1 MAEHPWKSGRV
12 LAGRYQLET
21 QLGEGGMGAVWRAQH
36 LVLQAPVA
44 IKLMDPEIAGD
55 ADTIARFMREAQAA
69 ASLRSP
75 HVVQIIDYGMDG
87 LVPFMVMELLEG
99 ETLAQRIRN
108 AGRLAPPETL
118 RIFTQVA
125 RAMQRAHEANIVHRD
140 LKPENVFLVH
150 NQDEHVAKV
159 LDFGVA
165 KLNLSHLGPSG
176 ARTKTGSLLGT
187 PFYMSPEQAQGN
199 KAVDHRSDLWSLG
212 VIVFEMLTGQRPF
225 YSEGL
230 GDLVLQICVRDM
242 PVPSTLAPLPEGFD
256 GWFARA
262 CAREPERRFQSA
274 REMAET
280 LREALGIEGRETLG
294 TFPEAD
300 SMRQAPLAMA
310 VAASSQRLPPVGSRP
325 SGMLDD
331 PSHAARAPTL
341 LVAGGNQPSQTVQQF
356 GTTSHTPPP
365 KASGAGP
372 LVFGVAAVA
381 LAVGVAAGIMLL
393 RQRAANDPD
402 RPLPVVEADAGVA
415 ADEEQRTNEPQPE
428 PPELEPEP
436 EPQPQPEPRPKE
448 APAAPVPEAGPA
460 RPAPPV
466 QEVKPRVEPSAA
478 RPLPEAGAAP
488 PPVPDAAWVKPD
500 WARPDDEAP
509 AHPPE
514 PEPPPQEQH

>member
-12 LAGRYQLET
+12 LAGRYQL
-21 QLGEGGMGAVWRAQH
+21 QSPLGEGGMGTIWRALH

-44 IKLMDPEIAGD
+44 VKLMDPEIAGD
-55 ADTIARFMREAQAA
+55 ADTISRFMREAQAA
-69 ASLRSP
+69 ATLRSP

-108 AGRLAPPETL
+108 AGRLSPAETL
-118 RIFTQVA
+118 QIFTQVA
-125 RAMQRAHEANIVHRD
+125 RAVQRAHEANIVHRD

-165 KLNLSHLGPSG
+165 KMNVSHLGPSG

-230 GDLVLQICVRDM
+230 GDLVLQICVRDIA
-242 PVPSTLAPLPEGFD
+242 VPSTIAPIPEGFD
-256 GWFARA
+256 AWFARA

-274 REMAET
+274 REMAES

-300 SMRQAPLAMA
+300 SIRTGA
-310 VAASSQRLPPVGSRP
+310 VGVPPVSQPLPVRASRP
-325 SGMLDD
+325 GIGDED
-331 PSHAARAPTL
+331 PAHAARAPTL
-341 LVAGGNQPSQTVQQF
+341 LVPGANKPSLTVKQF
-356 GTTSHTPPP
+356 GTTSHTAPP
-365 KASGAGP
+365 KVSGAGP

-402 RPLPVVEADAGVA
+402 RPLPVVEMDAGA
-415 ADEEQRTNEPQPE
+415 AVIENPNPNEPQPQ

-436 EPQPQPEPRPKE
+436 EPRNT
-448 APAAPVPEAGPA
+448 APAVVPEAGPP
-460 RPAPPV
+460 RTSPPAE
-466 QEVKPRVEPSAA
+466 EVKPRTETPTPKTAA
-478 RPLPEAGAAP
+478 EAGVAPPAP
-488 PPVPDAAWVKPD
+488 PPAADAGWVKPE

-509 AHPPE
+509 ANPPE
-514 PEPPPQEQH
+514 PEVPPPSEPH

>member
-12 LAGRYQLET
+12 LAGRYQLEV

-99 ETLAQRIRN
+99 ETLSQRIHN
-108 AGRLAPPETL
+108 AGRLSPAEAL

-242 PVPSTLAPLPEGFD
+242 PVPSSRAPLPDGFD
-256 GWFARA
+256 AWFGRA

-280 LREALGIEGRETLG
+280 LREALGIEGGRDTMG

-310 VAASSQRLPPVGSRP
+310 AAAASQNIPPVSNRLSGSRVEED
-325 SGMLDD
+325 G
-331 PSHAARAPTL
+331 ARAPTL
-341 LVAGGNQPSQTVQQF
+341 LVAGGNKPSLTVQQF
-356 GTTSHTPPP
+356 GTTSHTPAP
-365 KASGAGP
+365 KPSGAGP

-381 LAVGVAAGIMLL
+381 LAVGVAAGIILL

-402 RPLPVVEADAGVA
+402 RPLPVVEMDAGAVTPEPE
-415 ADEEQRTNEPQPE
+415 DTNEPQPK
-428 PPELEPEP
+428 PPELAPEEP
-436 EPQPQPEPRPKE
+436 PRVKE
-448 APAAPVPEAGPA
+448 TPAAAPEAGLP
-460 RPAPPV
+460 RPTPPTP
-466 QEVKPRVEPSAA
+466 EVKPRIEETP
-478 RPLPEAGAAP
+478 RPALEAGAAP
-488 PPVPDAAWVKPD
+488 APPAASDAGWVKPD
-500 WARPDDEAP
+500 WARPDDETP
-509 AHPPE
+509 VHPPD
-514 PEPPPQEQH
+514 PDPPPSEQH